1 MKISGFIGLDQ
12 FLRFLAF
19 ITSIQVLF
27 RVSILQKF
35 ELIKQSYLELI
46 AI

>member
-12 FLRFLAF
+12 FLGFLAS

-35 ELIKQSYLELI
+35 EPIKLSYLELI